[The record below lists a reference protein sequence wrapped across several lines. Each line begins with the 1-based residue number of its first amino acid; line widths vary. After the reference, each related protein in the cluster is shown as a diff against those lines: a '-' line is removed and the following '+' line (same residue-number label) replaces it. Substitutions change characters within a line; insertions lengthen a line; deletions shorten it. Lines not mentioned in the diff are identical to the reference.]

1 MNTRRGQV
9 ALVGA
14 GPGHPG
20 LLTLRGA
27 ELLRQADLVLY
38 DRLVPVVLLGQCPAS
53 ARCVCIDDLPGEHPQ
68 RYPHIHAAMI
78 QAAQAGQRV
87 VRLKGGDP
95 FVFGRGAEE
104 VLALRQAGIDF
115 EIVPGV
121 TAGLGVTAYAG
132 IPVTQRQRASAV
144 AFITG
149 HEQPGKAESA
159 LDWAALAAFP
169 GTLVFY
175 MGVARLPALADT
187 LIAHGKSP
195 DTPAAVIEQG
205 TTARQRTLCA
215 SLATL
220 PALAHQQQIGTPAL
234 TIIGEVVRLRP
245 DLAWRETL
253 PLFGQRILI
262 TRPRH
267 LADEMARAIL
277 ERGGEPLL
285 LPVVEVAEPLSWE
298 PVDQALRCLES
309 YDWLVFTSVNGV
321 SFFFDRLRTLG
332 RDVRAL
338 ARLQVAAIGPATADA
353 LRQRYLEPDLIPP
366 TFNSE
371 GLVAVLRERVA
382 GQRVLLARAD
392 RGLEL
397 LRDELAPLATVEQIT
412 VYRQVDEEA
421 ATGPVVQM
429 LRSGEIDWV
438 TLTSSNI
445 ARGIERLLGS
455 EGRSVVESGRTRLVA
470 ISPRTAAATSLPVAA
485 VAQTY
490 TTQGVV
496 EAIEEV
502 VRATF
507 SADTFSADP

>member
-1 MNTRRGQV
+1 MSTSGHV

-27 ELLRQADLVLY
+27 ELLARADLVLH
-38 DRLVPVVLLGQCPAS
+38 DRLVPEALLRLCPPT
-53 ARCVCIDDLPGEHPQ
+53 ARCVCIDDLPGEHPL

-78 QAAQAGQRV
+78 EAAQAGQRV

-104 VLALRQAGIDF
+104 AVALREAGIAF

-121 TAGLGVTAYAG
+121 TAGLGVTAFAG
-132 IPVTQRQRASAV
+132 IPVTHRQHASAV

-149 HEQPGKAESA
+149 HEHPGKEESA

-175 MGVARLPALADT
+175 MGVARLAALADT
-187 LIAHGKSP
+187 LMARGKSP
-195 DTPAAVIEQG
+195 DTPAALIQQG
-205 TTARQRTLCA
+205 TTARQRTVTA
-215 SLATL
+215 TLATL
-220 PALAHQQQIGTPAL
+220 PLLAAREGIVSPAL
-234 TIIGEVVRLRP
+234 TVIGDVVRVRHEI
-245 DLAWRETL
+245 AWREAL
-253 PLFGQRILI
+253 PLFGQRVLL

-267 LADEMARAIL
+267 LADDMAQQVL
-277 ERGGEPLL
+277 ERGGEPLV

-298 PVDQALRCLES
+298 PVDRAIAGLEG

-321 SFFFDRLRTLG
+321 AFFFDRLRQQG
-332 RDVRAL
+332 RDLRVL
-338 ARLQVAAIGPATADA
+338 ARCKLAAIGPATADA
-353 LRQRYLEPDLIPP
+353 LRARYLEPDLVPE

-371 GLVAVLRERVA
+371 GLVAALRERVA

-397 LRDELAPLATVEQIT
+397 LRDELSPIATVEQIA
-412 VYRQVDEEA
+412 VYRQVDEVLQ
-421 ATGPVVQM
+421 GPVVEL
-429 LRSGEIDWV
+429 LRAGEIDWV

-445 ARGIERLLGS
+445 ARGIERVLGD
-455 EGRSVVESGRTRLVA
+455 EGRVLVESGRTRLVA
-470 ISPRTAAATSLPVAA
+470 ISPRTAEATTLPITAIA
-485 VAQTY
+485 ETY
-490 TTQGVV
+490 TTQGVL
-496 EAIEEV
+496 EALEAAL
-502 VRATF
+502 RA
-507 SADTFSADP
+507 DVNEDL